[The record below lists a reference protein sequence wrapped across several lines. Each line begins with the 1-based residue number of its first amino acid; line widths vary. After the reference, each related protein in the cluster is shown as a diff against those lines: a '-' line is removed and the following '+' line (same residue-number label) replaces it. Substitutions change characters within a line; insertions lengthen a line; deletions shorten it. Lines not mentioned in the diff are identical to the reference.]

1 MREIQVKIINKTG
14 LHARPAAQLVELA
27 KQYQSTVQIIKGD
40 VTANGKSIIKVLTCN
55 VTQGDEVL
63 LRAEGP
69 DEDQAIE
76 AIAAFIGGLEE

>member
-14 LHARPAAQLVELA
+14 LHARPASQLVELA
-27 KQYQSTVQIIKGD
+27 KQYQSTVQIIKGN
-40 VTANGKSIIKVLTCN
+40 VTANCKSIIKVLTCN
-55 VTQGDEVL
+55 VTQGDEIL
-63 LRAEGP
+63 LRADGP